1 MDSPLVVTRTRA
13 AGGTPLAALSKWTVA
28 TLVAVVV
35 MLIWLQVAV
44 VSQYWFFA
52 LVLGT
57 PALVAAVPIVATRR
71 RWAPLLGVLYWVL
84 LVASA
89 LRRMPYDIT
98 HPEYFDT
105 FAFTV
110 IVNALAVVGTI
121 AGVGATI
128 QNYRAPRAAETD
140 DGRRRVP
147 AWFPALLWSLAG
159 LCLGAL
165 LIG

>member
-1 MDSPLVVTRTRA
+1 MD
-13 AGGTPLAALSKWTVA
+13 TPLAVAPTATRPAGRQRLSALSKWTVA
-28 TLVAVVV
+28 TLAAVVV

-52 LVLGT
+52 LVVGT
-57 PALVAAVPIVATRR
+57 PALVVAVPIVVTRR

-84 LVASA
+84 LVGSA
-89 LRRMPYDIT
+89 LRRIPYDIT

-110 IVNALAVVGTI
+110 VVNALAVIGIV

-147 AWFPALLWSLAG
+147 AWF
-159 LCLGAL
+159 
-165 LIG
+165 